1 MKAYHDQKGRRS
13 RRGRRSDGVTLSK
26 TEDQGATVVETQGK
40 TRMLKGFA
48 KFDAKYVRKTASTH
62 ILTVLPRLG
71 GFTP

>member
-1 MKAYHDQKGRRS
+1 M
-13 RRGRRSDGVTLSK
+13 TLSK

-48 KFDAKYVRKTASTH
+48 KFDAKYVRKTASAH
-62 ILTVLPRLG
+62 IPTVLPRLG